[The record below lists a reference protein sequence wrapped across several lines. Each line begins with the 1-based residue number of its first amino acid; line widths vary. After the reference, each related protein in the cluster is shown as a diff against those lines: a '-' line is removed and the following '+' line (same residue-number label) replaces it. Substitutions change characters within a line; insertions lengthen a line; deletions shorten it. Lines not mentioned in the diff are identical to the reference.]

1 MSRPGPKPV
10 PPPPPRHDATITS
23 NESQKSLP
31 TEAFHHLNMDE
42 RIHIGRI
49 VAVHGLD
56 GTLVVRHDL
65 GRPAVLTDCSALF
78 LEMAPGSLIPY
89 FPLSGSARSE
99 AETHLRL
106 EGVDTPE
113 KARRLI
119 RKPIWIPEPDF
130 RRLASRTAPISL
142 LGYRVIAS
150 GRDLGPVLEVIEQ
163 PHQVLLRLEVTGKEV
178 LIPLHE
184 GTLRRSDARQRR
196 LDMVLPDGLLEVYL
210 G

>member
-1 MSRPGPKPV
+1 MPKPGPKPV
-10 PPPPPRHDATITS
+10 PPPRPDASNHDIHS
-23 NESQKSLP
+23 PKSLP
-31 TEAFHHLNMDE
+31 TEAFLYLNMDE

-65 GRPAVLTDCSALF
+65 GRPTGLTDCRALF

-89 FPLSGSARSE
+89 FPLAGSSRSD

-106 EGVDTPE
+106 EGIDTPE
-113 KARRLI
+113 KARPLI
-119 RKPIWIPEPDF
+119 RKAIWIPEPDF
-130 RRLASRTAPISL
+130 RRLASRSAPISL
-142 LGYRVIAS
+142 LGYRVFAS

-163 PHQVLLRLEVTGKEV
+163 PHQVLLRLEVTGREV

-184 GTLRRSDARQRR
+184 GTLRRSDARLRR
-196 LDMVLPDGLLEVYL
+196 LDMELPDGLLEVYL

>member
-1 MSRPGPKPV
+1 MPV
-10 PPPPPRHDATITS
+10 PHPPPRPDAPKLPI
-23 NESQKSLP
+23 EPAKSLP
-31 TEAFHHLNMDE
+31 TEAFLHLNMDE

-56 GTLVVRHDL
+56 GTLVVRHEL
-65 GRPAVLTDCSALF
+65 GRPTGLTDCRALF

-89 FPLSGSARSE
+89 FPVAGNARSD

-106 EGVDTPE
+106 EGIDTPE
-113 KARRLI
+113 KARQLI

-142 LGYRVIAS
+142 LGYRIFAS

-163 PHQVLLRLEVTGKEV
+163 PHQVLLRLEVTGREV

-196 LDMVLPDGLLEVYL
+196 LDMELPDGLLEVYL